1 MANGAFYGSAGE
13 GRIASSAR
21 ADYAEAAVVVLTTD
35 GHAGKTYELAGDTAY
50 TLAELAAEISKQTG
64 KDVPYKDIPEA
75 DYAAALKAAGLPEGF
90 AAALASWDVDASQ
103 GALFDEGREL
113 SRLLGHPTTPLAE
126 SVKLALA

>member
-1 MANGAFYGSAGE
+1 
-13 GRIASSAR
+13 
-21 ADYAEAAVVVLTTD
+21 VVVLTTD